1 MIYTVLA
8 KRFLKHENYVQRERY
23 FDIGVFAVLCVCVCV
38 CVCKREKWLG
48 GEWRSV
54 KELSQHQM
62 LLLTE

>member
-38 CVCKREKWLG
+38 RERNGWVESG
-48 GEWRSV
+48 D
-54 KELSQHQM
+54 Q
-62 LLLTE
+62 